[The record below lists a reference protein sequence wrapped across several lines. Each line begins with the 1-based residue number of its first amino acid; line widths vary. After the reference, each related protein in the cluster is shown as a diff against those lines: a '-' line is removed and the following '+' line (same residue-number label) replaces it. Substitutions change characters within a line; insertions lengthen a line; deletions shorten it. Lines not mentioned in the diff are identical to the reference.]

1 MSLATVKVRFKAV
14 AIASVWIGRVNSR
27 WKISG
32 DTPMATNVI
41 DTAFHPESSTS
52 PARCVAHQLEGAQ
65 RQQLAIDVLAGN
77 GSVTELAER
86 HQVSRKFL

>member
-1 MSLATVKVRFKAV
+1 
-14 AIASVWIGRVNSR
+14 
-27 WKISG
+27 
-32 DTPMATNVI
+32 MATTVI

-52 PARCVAHQLEGAQ
+52 PARCVAHQLDGAQ

-86 HQVSRKFL
+86 HQVSRKFLYQQADKGEQALTQVFSPPPPRWRRRRCCSICR